1 MRALGENPAAVDAVG
16 VNVFGL
22 RYLYVIMG
30 GALAGLGGAYLSLA
44 YAPCWLE
51 NMTAGR
57 GWIAV
62 ALVIFALW
70 DPWRALLGSYLFGGI
85 DALGFHLQVVGLP
98 VSVFILNMLPY
109 IFLCFMS
116 FVSFAVA
123 FLAYG
128 LVIRLMGTTSSASR
142 YSQIILVPIAIIGY
156 DFLTITAP
164 AEYRYVIGGLPMLL
178 LGLML
183 LYYRFGKGGSMDD
196 APAPSEIKKVSK
208 KSLKHQ
214 AKKNKVK

>member
-1 MRALGENPAAVDAVG
+1 ME
-16 VNVFGL
+16 F
-22 RYLYVIMG
+22 
-30 GALAGLGGAYLSLA
+30 
-44 YAPCWLE
+44 
-51 NMTAGR
+51 
-57 GWIAV
+57 
-62 ALVIFALW
+62 F
-70 DPWRALLGSYLFGGI
+70 
-85 DALGFHLQVVGLP
+85 
-98 VSVFILNMLPY
+98 

-164 AEYRYVIGGLPMLL
+164 AEYRYVIGGGPRPLFFLFL
-178 LGLML
+178 VFFLFCL
-183 LYYRFGKGGSMDD
+183 GGSMDD

>member
-1 MRALGENPAAVDAVG
+1 ME
-16 VNVFGL
+16 F
-22 RYLYVIMG
+22 
-30 GALAGLGGAYLSLA
+30 
-44 YAPCWLE
+44 
-51 NMTAGR
+51 
-57 GWIAV
+57 
-62 ALVIFALW
+62 F
-70 DPWRALLGSYLFGGI
+70 
-85 DALGFHLQVVGLP
+85 
-98 VSVFILNMLPY
+98 

-156 DFLTITAP
+156 DFLTITAS

-183 LYYRFGKGGSMDD
+183 LTVLVKAAVWMMLRHRQR
-196 APAPSEIKKVSK
+196 SK
-208 KSLKHQ
+208 K
-214 AKKNKVK
+214 